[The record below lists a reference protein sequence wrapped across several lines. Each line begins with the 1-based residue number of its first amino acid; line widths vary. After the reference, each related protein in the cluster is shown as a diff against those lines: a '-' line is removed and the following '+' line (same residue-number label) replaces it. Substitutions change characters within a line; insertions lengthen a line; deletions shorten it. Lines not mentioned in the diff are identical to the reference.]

1 MRHKRALAVLST
13 CALLVAGAATVGQ
26 AAAAPPPAVPTY
38 EPAPLPTSWPAVP
51 VDQRLQPWL
60 AGELQRAGDQLLRVM
75 VSGQSTPAALAAVAA
90 AGLQVQQT
98 WKQVGVVV
106 AVGGA
111 DAVREV
117 VAQPGVTYV
126 EGDQPLEYELD
137 TAHRATRSDQ
147 ALTAVTAADGT
158 RLDGRG
164 ITIAVID
171 SGIDGTH
178 PMFVRDGESKVVR
191 NLENVCTT
199 LNGPTDICFQQEPTN
214 DTDTNSGGGH
224 GTHVAGIAA
233 GYEVTTPEAVAL
245 RGAAPEAKLVGL
257 SVGAAIGL
265 INANAA
271 MNWVVDHQRR
281 PCAASDEQD
290 GEIDPDCPPI
300 RATNHSYGP
309 INTSGD
315 DNSFS
320 EGSATVRIQRTLIA
334 QQVSPVWAAGND
346 GGDGSVALTN
356 PPGMDPTPGVL
367 MVASYNDGQTGSRDS
382 ALSGFSSRGK
392 RGATDTYPDLS
403 APGDLITSACR
414 PTLVICQGAP
424 SYDEGNYQTISGT
437 SMATPYVAGVVA
449 QLVQADGTARSPGE
463 IEELLENT
471 AHQFTAGGG
480 YEPDPLNPASTT
492 SFDKGHGLVD
502 VTAALATTRGLEVP
516 APLPAPGCP
525 PDARF
530 SDDEGDATNALGS
543 QTPLPSDPALDIRLA
558 RVQDVATATATVQF
572 SARVTDLTPPALYGQ
587 YFEFEFS
594 AHGKR
599 QHLIAQRSQ
608 AGAQSYTYGDY
619 GGTSGTRRTLAR
631 VSGSF
636 DDAADEVTI
645 SLPLDTAQPT
655 LAAGDELAGLALTT
669 RRIAGVIVPDAD
681 VASGGC
687 LFTIGSQSSS
697 ADPSPSSSASP
708 VEVVVVDPSGA
719 PSASGSPT
727 ASASASA
734 AASASP
740 SPAGGSDGGSGG
752 GGSGSAS
759 PPASSS
765 ASPTTAASA
774 TASASSSSTPAPGVF
789 GAAAAQ
795 RGAFVA
801 LQASRRVLDS
811 RTGTGTST
819 GRKAGEVVLDLSRE
833 VPAGTEAVALNVTVT
848 NPTATGFV
856 VVHPAGSTPPGTSNV
871 NFRRGQTQANEVVVR
886 VPEDRRV
893 VLRVDSASAHVIADL
908 LGHFTSEPASDAGQV
923 AVLDTPVRVLDS
935 RRTTRPRVSGEVP
948 VDLAARVPA
957 GATAVVLNVT
967 LTGADRR
974 GFAVA
979 YPTGTS
985 RPSTSNV
992 NVEPGQTQAN
1002 EVISRLGRDGRV
1014 SVFLDSTSASLI
1026 VDLVGYVAPDGDEVR
1041 RFVALDSPV
1050 RAADSRRGQGLSQ
1063 SRASGDVALTLP
1075 DQIPADATAV
1085 VLNVTAVGASR
1096 PGFVT
1101 VFGTGRGRPQTS
1113 NVNFGAGTVQ
1123 ANEVL
1128 TPIGAG
1134 RRVTL
1139 HVGGAGAPAT
1149 HLVVDVVGYLTSPRA
1164 Q

>member
-13 CALLVAGAATVGQ
+13 CALLGAGAATVGQ
-26 AAAAPPPAVPTY
+26 AAAAPPPVVPAY
-38 EPAPLPTSWPAVP
+38 EPAPLPTWWPAVP
-51 VDQRLQPWL
+51 VAERLQPWL
-60 AGELQRAGDQLLRVM
+60 AGELERAGDQPLRVM
-75 VSGQSTPAALAAVAA
+75 VSGQSTSAALAAVAQ

-98 WKQVGVVV
+98 WEQVGVVV
-106 AVGGA
+106 ALGNA
-111 DAVREV
+111 DAVRDV
-117 VAQPGVTYV
+117 VGQPGVTYV
-126 EGDQPLEYELD
+126 EGDEPLEYELD
-137 TAHRATRSDQ
+137 TAHQATRSDQ
-147 ALTAVTAADGT
+147 ALAAVTAADGT

-191 NLENVCTT
+191 NLENICTIA
-199 LNGPTDICFQQEPTN
+199 NGPTDVCFQQEPTN

-233 GYEVTTPEAVAL
+233 GYEVTTPEGVAL

-265 INANAA
+265 VNANAA

-281 PCAASDEQD
+281 PCASSDEQD

-315 DNSFS
+315 DNTFA
-320 EGSATVRIQRTLIA
+320 EGSATVRIQRVLIA

-346 GGDGSVALTN
+346 GGDGTVALTN

-382 ALSGFSSRGK
+382 ALSSFSSRGK
-392 RGATDTYPDLS
+392 QGATDTYPDLS

-414 PTLVICQGAP
+414 PTLLICQGAP
-424 SYDEGNYQTISGT
+424 SYDDGNYETISGT

-449 QLVQADGTARSPGE
+449 QLVQANGTARSPGE
-463 IEELLENT
+463 IEELLENS
-471 AHQFTAGGG
+471 AHQFTAGAA
-480 YEPDPLNPASTT
+480 YEPDPLNPGSTT

-530 SDDEGDATNALGS
+530 GDAEGDATNVLGN
-543 QTPLPSDPALDIRLA
+543 QTPLPSDPALDIRLV
-558 RVQDVATATATVQF
+558 RVEDVATATTSVQF
-572 SARVTDLTPPALYGQ
+572 SARVTDLTPPTLYGQ

-608 AGAQSYTYGDY
+608 AGAEAYTYGDY
-619 GGTSGTRRTLAR
+619 EGTRGTRRTLAQ

-645 SLPLDTAQPT
+645 SLPLETAQPK
-655 LAAGDELAGLALTT
+655 LAVGDELAGLALTT
-669 RRIAGVIVPDAD
+669 RRIVAVIVPDAD
-681 VASGGC
+681 TASGGC
-687 LFTIGSQSSS
+687 LFEVGAQTSS

-708 VEVVVVDPSGA
+708 VEVVSGDPSVA
-719 PSASGSPT
+719 PSASGSPEATT
-727 ASASASA
+727 A
-734 AASASP
+734 P
-740 SPAGGSDGGSGG
+740 SGGGSG

-759 PPASSS
+759 PGATSS
-765 ASPTTAASA
+765 ASPTSAASVTPSA
-774 TASASSSSTPAPGVF
+774 TSSATSSDEVRAASG
-789 GAAAAQ
+789 Q
-795 RGAFVA
+795 LGAFVA

-819 GRKAGEVVLDLSRE
+819 GPKAGDVVLDLSRD
-833 VPAGTEAVALNVTVT
+833 VPEGAEAVALNVTVT
-848 NPTATGFV
+848 NPTAAGFV
-856 VVHPAGSTPPGTSNV
+856 VVHPAGAQRPGTSNV
-871 NFRRGQTQANEVVVR
+871 NFRRAQTQANEVIVR

-908 LGHFTSEPASDAGQV
+908 LGHFTSAPATGAGQV

-948 VDLAARVPA
+948 VELATRVPA
-957 GATAVVLNVT
+957 NATAVVLNVT

-979 YPTGTS
+979 YPTGTA
-985 RPSTSNV
+985 RPGTSNV

-1014 SVFLDSTSASLI
+1014 SVFLDSTSASLV
-1026 VDLVGYVAPDGDEVR
+1026 VDLVGYVAPEGEQVR
-1041 RFVALDSPV
+1041 RFVALDQPV

-1063 SRASGDVALTLP
+1063 QRASGDVALTLP
-1075 DQIPADATAV
+1075 QQIPAEATAV

-1101 VFGTGRGRPQTS
+1101 VFGAGRGRPETS
-1113 NVNFGAGTVQ
+1113 NVNFGTGTVQ

-1128 TPIGAG
+1128 TQIGAG
-1134 RRVTL
+1134 RQVTL
-1139 HVGGAGAPAT
+1139 HVGGAGAPAS